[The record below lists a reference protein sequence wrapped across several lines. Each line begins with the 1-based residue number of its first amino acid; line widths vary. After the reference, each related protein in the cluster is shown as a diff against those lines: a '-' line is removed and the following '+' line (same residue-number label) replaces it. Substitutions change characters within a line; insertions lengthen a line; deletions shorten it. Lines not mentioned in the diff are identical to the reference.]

1 MHPDN
6 FWFGLGFICAD
17 IQFNF
22 SMQKSASSVNGFRIL
37 RSISFRSYKKQQ
49 QNKNENAF
57 LFLNEV
63 LEKFGLPYDE
73 RITKTK
79 EIEKWMTMISHFKLQ
94 DRLSDRQGYLNL
106 KWVLENPPPTGFES
120 FVEWVKE
127 VENSIQI

>member
-79 EIEKWMTMISHFKLQ
+79 EIEKWMTIISHFKLQ

>member
-49 QNKNENAF
+49 QNKSENSF

-73 RITKTK
+73 KITKTK